1 MTGTGTIHVQAEK
14 GIAHEKMKKL
24 LIKTAKGA
32 GQSCAYIVRGI
43 AGSALV
49 VYRVDLKDGK
59 ETQCPYHGFPHAGV
73 DKIVEVGCH
82 ILEGGG
88 DELLAER
95 LSSLDDLSCGDD
107 RGRHGDREG

>member
-24 LIKTAKGA
+24 LIKTAKAA

-43 AGSALV
+43 SGSALV
-49 VYRVDLKDGK
+49 VYRVDP
-59 ETQCPYHGFPHAGV
+59 CSYHGLPYAGV

-82 ILEGGG
+82 ILEGRG
-88 DELLAER
+88 DELPAEC
-95 LSSLDDLSCGDD
+95 LPCLDDLSRRDN
-107 RGRHGDREG
+107 RGRNGD